1 MGPAHVVAVP
11 DGVVNTLDHGYQN
24 FPNIQE
30 PLKILDAIIVTG
42 SNFHTEDPQIL
53 TPPYKMKL
61 PGDSAHGICVALL

>member
-1 MGPAHVVAVP
+1 VGLARVAAVH
-11 DGVVNTLDHGYQN
+11 DGVVNTLDNGCQN

-30 PLKILDAIIVTG
+30 PLKILNAISGTG

-61 PGDSAHGICVALL
+61 PGDSAHGSIVLLF